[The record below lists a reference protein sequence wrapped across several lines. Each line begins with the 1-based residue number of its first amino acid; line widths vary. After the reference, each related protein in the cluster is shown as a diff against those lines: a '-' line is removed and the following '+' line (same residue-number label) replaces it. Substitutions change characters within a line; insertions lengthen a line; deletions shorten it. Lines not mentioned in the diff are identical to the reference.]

1 MAGVTDWRGW
11 LITDTQADLIRRGD
25 IPARNNFYFDNY
37 NRIKGMAFNYAYKN
51 PRCCGMAWDMVSC
64 LYVDFGYFK
73 QANGLPVVDGLS
85 LSRFV
90 IDSFRFCPF
99 GGLLYLAENNAKMLA
114 GGGLAVYSA
123 DCLSLER
130 PFGRGDGRHQD
141 DKNARTLSD
150 IIPAPDM
157 FDCLEIVDLTD
168 ELKTAVADLL
178 TPRGNEYFG
187 YFIEGYANA
196 EISRRMG
203 YKTEAN
209 NADRVRE
216 KLRENA
222 AVILARLAALG
233 VVIDYYQDKTPYDPK
248 KERTYKI
255 SPEKRAYY
263 RENMRKQRER
273 KRALMG

>member
-1 MAGVTDWRGW
+1 MGGVIDWRGW
-11 LITDTQADLIRRGD
+11 LIDDLQADLIRRGD
-25 IPARNNFYFDNY
+25 IPARNRFYFDNY
-37 NRIKGMAFNYAYKN
+37 KRIKGMAYNYAYN
-51 PRCCGMAWDMVSC
+51 TPRCRGFGADMVSC
-64 LYVDFGYFK
+64 LYVDLGYFK
-73 QANGLPVVDGLS
+73 QANGVLVVDGLT

-141 DKNARTLSD
+141 DNNARTLGE

-157 FDCLEIVDLTD
+157 FDRLEVGDLTD
-168 ELKTAVADLL
+168 ELKAAVFDLL
-178 TPRGNEYFG
+178 TSRENEYFG
-187 YFIEGYANA
+187 HFIEGYCNS

-209 NADRVRE
+209 NADRVRK
-216 KLRENA
+216 KLRKNA

-233 VVIDYYQDKTPYDPK
+233 VVIDYYQDKTPYNPK
-248 KERTYKI
+248 KERTYKL